1 MKTIHHSS
9 KGFTIIEVSLVLA
22 IAGLIFVMIFVALPA
37 LQRQSRDAKRRED
50 TLTLI
55 SAIKKYQQN
64 NRGSLPTETIIGKEG
79 YDKDSVLIDEWS
91 ATSTAEKP
99 WAKFY
104 NQYLGD
110 DFKNPE
116 NDKYSFVVQYPD
128 SEGEYW
134 YNYQMIKSESFNNR
148 SADWFIFMGA
158 TCKNDIPDK
167 SSNLRNVAVVVKLE
181 TDVYCAST

>member
-64 NRGSLPTETIIGKEG
+64 NRGQLPEIEG
-79 YDKDSVLIDEWS
+79 NYYHDSNWEHS
-91 ATSTAEKP
+91 NSKP
-99 WAKFY
+99 FSESNWGKFY
-104 NQYLGD
+104 LDYLGD
-110 DFKNPE
+110 NFTTPTNEKYKMAISTCKEERNGQCNDYATYRDFTL
-116 NDKYSFVVQYPD
+116 DD
-128 SEGEYW
+128 EGNW
-134 YNYQMIKSESFNNR
+134 
-148 SADWFIFMGA
+148 ADWYIFTGA
-158 TCKNDIPDK
+158 TCQNNAPSK
-167 SSNLRNVAVVVKLE
+167 SSNSRNVAVIVKLE
-181 TDVYCAST
+181 SGEYCANT